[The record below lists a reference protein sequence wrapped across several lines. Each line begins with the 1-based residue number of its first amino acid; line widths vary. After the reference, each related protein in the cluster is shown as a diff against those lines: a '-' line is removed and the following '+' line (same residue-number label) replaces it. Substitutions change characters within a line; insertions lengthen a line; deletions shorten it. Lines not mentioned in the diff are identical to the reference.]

1 MCVVLGIV
9 TLGHSK
15 SLEIWATSAMSGLEI
30 DAKNFSPNLLFHMG
44 PPVGEKLPIL
54 QGDFEFHAV
63 ALPPAWVR
71 ELIYNYG
78 KLGRFKSPFYSGN
91 LLDRDGDNIV
101 RPFRSLW
108 TNRVKVLVVG
118 VTPKTES
125 GGIRGVFY
133 NAPEQALK
141 SLAQNLYRRLR
152 FHFLVA
158 LFPGPRGAAKAFA
171 ERAGVADVVIY
182 TERPEGEDKIVV
194 LDLPGG
200 KKTVLVPA
208 PAEGWGRVL
217 VNIKKNDEGRYRI
230 LNAHDKNLENS
241 DQEKQPSTVDQP

>member
-1 MCVVLGIV
+1 MLGMV
-9 TLGHSK
+9 TVGHTK
-15 SLEIWATSAMSGLEI
+15 SLEIWSTSDMANLEMG
-30 DAKNFSPNLLFHMG
+30 AESTLPNLLFHMG

-54 QGDFEFHAV
+54 EGDFEFHAV
-63 ALPPAWVR
+63 ALPPAWVP
-71 ELIYNYG
+71 ELIRNYG

-108 TNRVKVLVVG
+108 TNRIKVLVVG
-118 VTPKTES
+118 VTPKTDA
-125 GGIRGVFY
+125 GKIRGIFY

-182 TERPEGEDKIVV
+182 TERPGGEDEIVV

-208 PAEGWGRVL
+208 PTKGWGRVL
-217 VNIKKNDEGRYRI
+217 LNIRKNDEGRYQI
-230 LNAHDKNLENS
+230 LNAHDKNEETS
-241 DQEKQPSTVDQP
+241 DEEKQSSTAAQP